1 MKLVLNLLQLL
12 WKYFCLGWA
21 GIYLFFQNL
30 RSSLE
35 NFDTSVFHEVTNSV
49 TFVISDDT
57 LWTNVDL
64 VVLTEILR
72 FLLWMTDA
80 ILHIAF
86 SYFAVLTIFSV
97 QLIVFDLLQK
107 MLCLFAVKTIEDG
120 KVFDELFDIR
130 TEVCAAGGARKNV
143 TGS

>member
-1 MKLVLNLLQLL
+1 
-12 WKYFCLGWA
+12 
-21 GIYLFFQNL
+21 
-30 RSSLE
+30 
-35 NFDTSVFHEVTNSV
+35 
-49 TFVISDDT
+49 
-57 LWTNVDL
+57 
-64 VVLTEILR
+64 
-72 FLLWMTDA
+72 MTDA

-130 TEVCAAGGARKNV
+130 TEVCAAGRARKNV